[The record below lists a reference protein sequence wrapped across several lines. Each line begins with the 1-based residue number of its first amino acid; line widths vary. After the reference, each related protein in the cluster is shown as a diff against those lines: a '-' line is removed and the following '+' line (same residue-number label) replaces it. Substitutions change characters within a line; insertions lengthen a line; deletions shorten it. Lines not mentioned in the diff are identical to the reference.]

1 MSSNDRVVVLGCGMG
16 GLAVSSL
23 LAESAPKASITIVE
37 QKKIFEFPPSFPLLA
52 MGRREPGK
60 VRRALLAPKKRKV
73 RLVTD
78 RINSIKTSSKTVK
91 TGSEELHY
99 DHLVISMGV
108 DYSPWDIPGME
119 RFAHQFYDFDS
130 AMKLRDALKNVESG
144 RLVIGISRLP
154 IKCPVAPYGLA
165 LLLQDHFARA
175 KKNVT
180 IEFFTP
186 EPHPA
191 PAAGPVI
198 GKQVE
203 RLLAAKGIVYRPKVK
218 LSKVEKDK
226 VVFEGKTELPY
237 DLLIVVP
244 PHRCPSSVVEAG
256 LTDSSGWVP
265 VSPQTLA
272 TRFEKV
278 YAIGDVTAIET
289 PHAHVPFLPKSGSFA
304 LGQAEVVA
312 NNIAMSITGKGERK
326 IWDGTGSCFLEV
338 NRGESAMLRGEF
350 LSNPPRLEFHP
361 PRRKWQIEKTKLE
374 EYWMKHRF

>member
-1 MSSNDRVVVLGCGMG
+1 MG
-16 GLAVSSL
+16 GLATSSL
-23 LAESAPKASITIVE
+23 LAERAPRASITIVE
-37 QKKIFEFPPSFPLLA
+37 QKKIFEFSPSFPLLA

-60 VRRALLAPKKRKV
+60 VRRALSIPKKRKIQLVNDRV
-73 RLVTD
+73 R
-78 RINSIKTSSKTVK
+78 SIVTSSKMVK
-91 TGSEELHY
+91 TESEELHY

-108 DYSPWDIPGME
+108 DYSLGDVPGLE
-119 RFAHQFYDFDS
+119 RYAHQFYDFDS
-130 AMKLRDALKNVESG
+130 AMKLRHALEGLENG

-165 LLLQDHFARA
+165 LLLQDHFAST
-175 KKNVT
+175 KKRIT

-203 RLLAAKGIVYRPKVK
+203 RLLAAKGIAFRPKAK
-218 LSKVEKDK
+218 LSKVEKER

-244 PHRCPSSVVEAG
+244 PHKCPAAVVEAG

-272 TRFEKV
+272 TRFERV

-304 LGQAEVVA
+304 LGQAQVVS
-312 NNIAMSITGKGERK
+312 NNIAMSIMGKGERK

-338 NRGESAMLRGEF
+338 NKGESAMLRGEF

-361 PRRKWQIEKTKLE
+361 PRRKWQVEKTKLE
-374 EYWMKHRF
+374 DYWMNYRF

>member
-1 MSSNDRVVVLGCGMG
+1 MG

-23 LAESAPKASITIVE
+23 LAELAPKASITIVE
-37 QKKIFEFPPSFPLLA
+37 QKKFFEFPPSFPLLA

-60 VRRALLAPKKRKV
+60 VRHALLAPKKRKV
-73 RLVTD
+73 RLIND
-78 RINSIKTSSKTVK
+78 RVRSIETSSKTVN
-91 TGSEELHY
+91 TGSEELQY

-108 DYSPWDIPGME
+108 DYSLGDIPGLE
-119 RFAHQFYDFDS
+119 KFAYQFYDFDS
-130 AMKLRDALKNVESG
+130 AMKLRDALEKVEGG

-175 KKNVT
+175 RKNVT

-218 LSKVEKDK
+218 LSKVEKEK

-244 PHRCPSSVVEAG
+244 PHKCPGPVVEAG

-272 TRFEKV
+272 TRFERV

-361 PRRKWQIEKTKLE
+361 PRRKWQVEKTKLE

>member
-1 MSSNDRVVVLGCGMG
+1 MG

-23 LAESAPKASITIVE
+23 LAERAPKASITIVE
-37 QKKIFEFPPSFPLLA
+37 QRKTFEFPPSFPLLA

-60 VRRALLAPKKRKV
+60 VRRPLSIPKKRKV
-73 RLVTD
+73 RLIND
-78 RINSIKTSSKTVK
+78 RVSSIETSSKTVK
-91 TGSEELHY
+91 TGSKELHY
-99 DHLVISMGV
+99 DHLVVSMGV
-108 DYSPWDIPGME
+108 DYAPGDVPGLE
-119 RFAHQFYDFDS
+119 KYAHQFYDFES
-130 AMKLRDALKNVESG
+130 AMKLRDALENLEDG

-175 KKNVT
+175 KKE
-180 IEFFTP
+180 ISMEFFSP

-203 RLLAAKGIVYRPKVK
+203 RLLSARGIAFRPKVK
-218 LSKVEKDK
+218 LSKVEKEK
-226 VVFEGKTELPY
+226 VVFEGKAELPY

-244 PHRCPSSVVEAG
+244 PHKCPSVVVEAG

-272 TRFEKV
+272 TRFERV

-304 LGQAEVVA
+304 LGQADVVA

-338 NRGESAMLRGEF
+338 NKGESAMLRGEF

-361 PRRKWQIEKTKLE
+361 PRRKWQVEKTKLE